1 VRPIHHKIFQHHPQ
15 SESHMKSPQD
25 IEANSIAFIYVWNG
39 GDSPV
44 TGVAGVAGVAGVGQ
58 ISRGSRLSLISN

>member
-1 VRPIHHKIFQHHPQ
+1 
-15 SESHMKSPQD
+15 MKSPQD

-44 TGVAGVAGVAGVGQ
+44 TGVAGVAGVGQ

>member
-1 VRPIHHKIFQHHPQ
+1 
-15 SESHMKSPQD
+15 MKSPQD